1 MIVLFLTVCFYVFV
15 TIEIAF
21 IIFVICSLSYMHCGF
36 FKRFFHDGLHW
47 HEPTTI
53 WFDDFQVHS
62 ICKHCGKEIMRD
74 SQGWF
79 LFKRSEANGQR

>member
-1 MIVLFLTVCFYVFV
+1 MIELIVWFSIIYFYVLV
-15 TIEIAF
+15 TIEIAV
-21 IIFVICSLSYMHCGF
+21 IIFLICSLLYTHYGF
-36 FKRFFHDGLHW
+36 FKRFFHNGLHW

-74 SQGWF
+74 SQGNWF
-79 LFKRSEANGQR
+79 LYKKE